1 MEVGDC
7 IVIDAGSAS
16 VKAGYSGEDTPRSV
30 FPSILDEG
38 GAEALS
44 GLARSGGRRPESVE
58 CHFENAAQHPI
69 QHGLVAE
76 GNWEKMERLWDV
88 TFGRELHQYPEGS
101 SASVGAH
108 GGLSVLLAEAPGTP
122 AAARE
127 RAAQIMFETF
137 KVPALCFFNSAS
149 LSLFASGRTRGV
161 VLESGAGVSH
171 AVPVFEGFALAHA
184 VLRSELAGQDVT
196 SALAANLRRTGSTLG
211 FNVVRDM
218 KEKLCRAQPLAQ
230 PGTPAAPGPD
240 GAAAPPPP
248 ADGKAAPSP
257 GGAFADVEYELP
269 DGTMVKVAGAWR
281 GAAPQVLFGGRAD
294 QLALPQL
301 VAQSIGMCD
310 RDFQPDLRGAVVLA
324 GGTTML
330 PGFCDRMKAELSAI
344 LPEGH
349 LRVVPGPN
357 PTGTAERGYNSQR
370 KFAAWIGGS
379 MFASLETFKQVR
391 IMKQEWEDD
400 ESIIHRKSF

>member
-101 SASVGAH
+101 SASGGAH

-218 KEKLCRAQPLAQ
+218 KEKLCRVAPLQGRASAALAAAWRAKGDDDRAREYLERCLEHAQVTDDLAAQ
-230 PGTPAAPGPD
+230 AAACRTLGALHSARGDFNRAVELLQRNFSIARQLLASGDADTALVDRARVHLGIALGNEALGNYLRALQTDFPALLAWKNGRDALPAAEKEDKGD
-240 GAAAPPPP
+240 E
-248 ADGKAAPSP
+248 DEE
-257 GGAFADVEYELP
+257 DE
-269 DGTMVKVAGAWR
+269 D
-281 GAAPQVLFGGRAD
+281 
-294 QLALPQL
+294 
-301 VAQSIGMCD
+301 
-310 RDFQPDLRGAVVLA
+310 
-324 GGTTML
+324 
-330 PGFCDRMKAELSAI
+330 
-344 LPEGH
+344 
-349 LRVVPGPN
+349 
-357 PTGTAERGYNSQR
+357 
-370 KFAAWIGGS
+370 
-379 MFASLETFKQVR
+379 
-391 IMKQEWEDD
+391 EDD
-400 ESIIHRKSF
+400 EDDEDN

>member
-101 SASVGAH
+101 SASGGAH

-230 PGTPAAPGPD
+230 PGTPAAPGAPP
-240 GAAAPPPP
+240 APPPP
-248 ADGKAAPSP
+248 ADGRLAPPS
-257 GGAFADVEYELP
+257 GVRA
-269 DGTMVKVAGAWR
+269 
-281 GAAPQVLFGGRAD
+281 VLFGGRAD

-310 RDFQPDLRGAVVLA
+310 RDFQPDRGAA
-324 GGTTML
+324 ACAGTTML

-349 LRVVPGPN
+349 RVVPGPN
-357 PTGTAERGYNSQR
+357 PTGTAARLQQPAQRVRAARADRQRATEGGRAAFIAAVAGGTAARGCVRTRTVARGAQ
-370 KFAAWIGGS
+370 KGG
-379 MFASLETFKQVR
+379 A
-391 IMKQEWEDD
+391 
-400 ESIIHRKSF
+400 

>member
-101 SASVGAH
+101 SASGGAH

-218 KEKLCRAQPLAQ
+218 KEKLCRAQPWPSRGRPRPR
-230 PGTPAAPGPD
+230 PGRRR
-240 GAAAPPPP
+240 GAAA
-248 ADGKAAPSP
+248 AGRRQ
-257 GGAFADVEYELP
+257 
-269 DGTMVKVAGAWR
+269 AGAARRR
-281 GAAPQVLFGGRAD
+281 GAQ
-294 QLALPQL
+294 
-301 VAQSIGMCD
+301 
-310 RDFQPDLRGAVVLA
+310 RDPAR
-324 GGTTML
+324 
-330 PGFCDRMKAELSAI
+330 
-344 LPEGH
+344 GH